1 MLFPVDYIL
10 IAFAVSAALVPACRY
25 AARRYGFVAK
35 PRADRWHERPTALL
49 GGVAIALTVLGL
61 HVAIVGVTGLPVL
74 LVAATAM
81 FAIGLVDDI
90 VSLRPTTKLVFEIAV
105 ASFLVFFNY
114 RLGWVQSLTLDT
126 LLTVFWIVGLT
137 NAFNL
142 LDNMDGL
149 CAGLAVVAGSGV
161 LLAFSLHGISGPQ
174 ATHLAL
180 IIGAAGGF
188 LIYNF
193 NPASIFMGDSGSL
206 FLGLNLAVLTLGI
219 REPGHAST
227 SLLSIMAAPALILLV
242 PILDTTLVTVSR
254 ILSGRSAAQGGRDH
268 SSHRLVAIGL
278 SERGAVFAL
287 WLLAALGGLLGVTIQ
302 YFNTDLPGILAIIFV
317 LGAIIFAV
325 YLSHVRVYEED
336 AVAAERVR
344 TSRITPVVVEF
355 VYRRRIA
362 EVLLDLCLTAVA
374 YYSAYRLR
382 FGTAEYRYYFRL
394 FLESLPLVLGVQLVS
409 LFMTGGYRGVWRYFG
424 LMDGVTYAK
433 GVGLGTLLNVG
444 LLVYAYRF
452 QSYSRGVFIIYAAL
466 LLLLIVGSRA
476 SFRLMS
482 EFVYRRN
489 QSGQRVVI
497 YGTGDVAATAVRDLL
512 TTRHGGYRMLGYIVE
527 DPALER
533 TDMQGYPVL
542 GGYQALLRHIDE
554 GRVDIVVITQLIDVE
569 RLEALRAHCADRH
582 VALERL
588 HFALDQLV
596 AAS

>member
-10 IAFAVSAALVPACRY
+10 IAFGLSALLVPACRY
-25 AARRYGFVAK
+25 GARRFGFVAR
-35 PRADRWHERPTALL
+35 PRADRWHERPTALM
-49 GGVAIALTVLGL
+49 GGVAIAVTVLGL
-61 HVAIVGVTGLPVL
+61 HVATIGFTGLPVL
-74 LVAATAM
+74 LVAAAAM

-161 LLAFSLHGISGPQ
+161 LLAFSLHGIGGAP
-174 ATHLAL
+174 AIHLAL
-180 IIGAAGGF
+180 IIGAAAGF

-219 REPGHAST
+219 REPGHASA

-278 SERGAVFAL
+278 SERGAVLAL
-287 WLLAALGGLLGVTIQ
+287 WLLAGLGGLLGVTIQ
-302 YFNTDLPGILAIIFV
+302 YFHTDLSGILAIIFV

-325 YLSHVRVYEED
+325 YLSHVRVYEDD

-344 TSRITPVVVEF
+344 SSRITPIVVEF
-355 VYRRRIA
+355 VYRRRVA

-382 FGTAEYRYYFRL
+382 FGTAGYSYYFGL

-452 QSYSRGVFIIYAAL
+452 QSYSRGVFVIYAAL

-482 EFVYRRN
+482 EFVHRRN

-497 YGTGDVAATAVRDLL
+497 YGTGDVAATAVRDIL

-542 GGYQALLRHIDE
+542 GGYASLLRHIDE

-569 RLEALRAHCADRH
+569 RLEHLRQHCAARH

-588 HFALDQLV
+588 HVALDQLV